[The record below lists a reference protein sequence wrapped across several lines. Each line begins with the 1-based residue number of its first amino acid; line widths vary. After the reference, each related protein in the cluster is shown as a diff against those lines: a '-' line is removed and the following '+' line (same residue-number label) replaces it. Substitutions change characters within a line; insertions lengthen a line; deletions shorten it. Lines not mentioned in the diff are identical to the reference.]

1 MPRRLLAVAME
12 TAYGSQPK
20 MPQPPLSL
28 LSQPLPPGA
37 PAWRWRGCL
46 GTSGR
51 GEGLGLACAAPPR
64 GHTWQRTALASQSQ
78 KDGGR
83 SAACQ
88 GLWALGTITPAYK
101 GSTSERLGVQPRT
114 RGAGPLPGIA
124 DTHCHALRSAP
135 HTAAASQ
142 SPPKRRRVGHV
153 GSSCPRRATGRATPQ
168 GRQGLQT
175 PNSHR
180 IWQGTLA
187 QMRPTALLLASQTL
201 ATPTCAGKRWPPRG
215 C

>member
-12 TAYGSQPK
+12 TACGSQPRC
-20 MPQPPLSL
+20 LSL
-28 LSQPLPPGA
+28 LSASSASPCPQGPPPGA
-37 PAWRWRGCL
+37 GGGL

-88 GLWALGTITPAYK
+88 GLWVLGTITPAYK

-114 RGAGPLPGIA
+114 RGAGTLPGIA

-135 HTAAASQ
+135 HTAAAPQ

>member
-12 TAYGSQPK
+12 TACGSQPK

-37 PAWRWRGCL
+37 PPGAGGGL

-88 GLWALGTITPAYK
+88 GLWALGTITPAYQ
-101 GSTSERLGVQPRT
+101 GGTSERLGVQPRT
-114 RGAGPLPGIA
+114 RGAGTLPDIGDA
-124 DTHCHALRSAP
+124 HCHALSSAP
-135 HTAAASQ
+135 HSGSVTVPAQAQEGRPRGVLLPTQGYRTGHPTRTARASDPKLPQ
-142 SPPKRRRVGHV
+142 DMAGDPCTDATYSPP
-153 GSSCPRRATGRATPQ
+153 A
-168 GRQGLQT
+168 GL
-175 PNSHR
+175 PDPCHPHLC
-180 IWQGTLA
+180 WEKVA
-187 QMRPTALLLASQTL
+187 
-201 ATPTCAGKRWPPRG
+201 PRG